1 MVVPVVAGREVGP
14 TLGTALTMVVPSLGA
29 ALEITTIDD
38 PLGKWSNVVVPV
50 VAGREVE
57 LALGATLSMV
67 VGPALGTALE
77 ITAID
82 VPLGKWSNV
91 VVPVVAGRVTVTMDE
106 LASLLSIAAAL
117 PRSGTGTVQLWTNGR
132 NSLELT
138 TCNKESSD
146 HESKKVHHD
155 SRLEEMRRGQ

>member
-14 TLGTALTMVVPSLGA
+14 TLGTALAMVVPSLGA

-38 PLGKWSNVVVPV
+38 
-50 VAGREVE
+50 
-57 LALGATLSMV
+57 
-67 VGPALGTALE
+67 
-77 ITAID
+77 
-82 VPLGKWSNV
+82 PLGKWSNV

-117 PRSGTGTVQLWTNGR
+117 PRSGAGTVQLWTNGR
-132 NSLELT
+132 NTLELT

>member
-1 MVVPVVAGREVGP
+1 M
-14 TLGTALTMVVPSLGA
+14 
-29 ALEITTIDD
+29 
-38 PLGKWSNVVVPV
+38 VVPV

-106 LASLLSIAAAL
+106 LVSLLSIAAAL
-117 PRSGTGTVQLWTNGR
+117 PRSGAGTVQLWTNGR
-132 NSLELT
+132 NTLELT
-138 TCNKESSD
+138 TCNKEGSD

-155 SRLEEMRRGQ
+155 SRLEEMRR

>member
-14 TLGTALTMVVPSLGA
+14 TLGTALTMVVPSLGT

-106 LASLLSIAAAL
+106 LASLLSIAAEL
-117 PRSGTGTVQLWTNGR
+117 PRSGAGTVQLWINGR
-132 NSLELT
+132 NSL
-138 TCNKESSD
+138 
-146 HESKKVHHD
+146 
-155 SRLEEMRRGQ
+155 